1 MVRRHGAGVT
11 VDGVG
16 GVERREHLRGVRTE
30 AAVLGRDGRQRR
42 HRHARDLL
50 QHRLHGG
57 RVGVQLHLVR
67 GSGGRLRGA
76 AERLAV
82 DRRRL
87 RVTVDAVRLE
97 QTARCHRH
105 RHW

>member
-1 MVRRHGAGVT
+1 MRAQP
-11 VDGVG
+11 
-16 GVERREHLRGVRTE
+16 
-30 AAVLGRDGRQRR
+30 AVLGRDGRERR

-50 QHRLHGG
+50 QHRLDGR

-82 DRRRL
+82 HRRRL

-97 QTARCHRH
+97 QAAR
-105 RHW
+105 

>member
-1 MVRRHGAGVT
+1 
-11 VDGVG
+11 
-16 GVERREHLRGVRTE
+16 
-30 AAVLGRDGRQRR
+30 
-42 HRHARDLL
+42 
-50 QHRLHGG
+50 
-57 RVGVQLHLVR
+57 VQLHLVR

-82 DRRRL
+82 DSRRL

-105 RHW
+105 RHWWHWRHWWHLRLHVGGGERLGPGQQVVIDAAEQVTL